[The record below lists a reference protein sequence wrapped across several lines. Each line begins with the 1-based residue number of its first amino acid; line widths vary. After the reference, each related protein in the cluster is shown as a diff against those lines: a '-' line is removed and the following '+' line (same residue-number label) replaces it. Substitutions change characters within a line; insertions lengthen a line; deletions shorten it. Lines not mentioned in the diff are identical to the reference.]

1 MQASK
6 NELHQ
11 LVDQL
16 PENIIF
22 TVKQFIRF
30 MLLEQKNFDFYLQNL
45 PYDDEPL
52 TEEEIEAI
60 KQSEDDIKNSKV
72 YSLKDVA
79 KEFNFGS

>member
-1 MQASK
+1 MHASK
-6 NELHQ
+6 KELHQ

-30 MLLEQKNFDFYLQNL
+30 MLLEQKNVDFYLQHL

-60 KQSEDDIKNSKV
+60 KQSEDDIKNGKV